1 MNLLELTRM
10 AGAEAVLTIAALLV
24 LFFDLYVVR
33 DQSLGTRRAFAA
45 GISVLGCVAGV
56 MFIELLGVDA
66 ASDGGMM
73 VLDPLTKIAKMS
85 VLGVAAFAIL
95 LAADS
100 KFTRHVGE
108 YFVLMLTSTIGLS
121 LMVSS
126 ENLLMLFVS
135 LELASLSLY
144 VLVGFNRR
152 SAKSAEAGLKYFLFG
167 GMSAAFMLFGLSLIY
182 GLSGS
187 LELDVIAEKL
197 SHQGAD
203 PLTLAAMV
211 MVLIGFGFKVA
222 VVPFHL
228 WAPDAYEGA
237 PTPSAALVAT
247 GSKVA
252 AFFLMAKFVMAAFPE
267 SHGDAGWRAFAAG
280 WAPAVAVL
288 ALLSMVMGNLGALAQ
303 SSVKRLLAY
312 SAIANAGYA
321 MLGLLANGPQGL
333 TSVMFFAVTYAAA
346 TLGAF
351 GVVAAVERNRGG
363 DRLSDFAGLR
373 QDAPWLS
380 FLMLIFLL
388 SLAGIPPLAGFFGK
402 FYLFA
407 AAVNGGG
414 QGMMW
419 LVVVAVAMSSVSLY
433 YYLQPLKQIYVLDAP
448 ESDEPV
454 EFNGSFATWFAL
466 LALAA
471 AVVAFGCAPDLL
483 LDCLTGGAGVGH

>member
-1 MNLLELTRM
+1 MSYLELTRM
-10 AGAEAVLTIAALLV
+10 AGAEAILAIAVLVV

-33 DQSLGTRRAFAA
+33 DQTQGTRRGFAA
-45 GISVLGCVAGV
+45 ALSVIGCVAGL
-56 MFIELLGVDA
+56 MFVKFMGGEGG
-66 ASDGGMM
+66 SPGGML
-73 VLDPLTKIAKMS
+73 VLDPLTSIAKMS
-85 VLGVAAFAIL
+85 VLGIAAFAIL
-95 LAADS
+95 LAADNDFS
-100 KFTRHVGE
+100 PHVGE
-108 YFVLMLTSTIGLS
+108 YFALMLTSTIGMS

-126 ENLLMLFVS
+126 ENLLMMFVA

-144 VLVGFNRR
+144 ILVGFDKHCAL
-152 SAKSAEAGLKYFLFG
+152 SSEASLKYFLFG
-167 GMSAAFMLFGLSLIY
+167 GMSAAFMLFGLSLLY

-187 LELDVIAEKL
+187 LELAAIGKAL
-197 SHQGAD
+197 GHQGAD

-237 PTPSAALVAT
+237 PTSSGALVAT

-252 AFFLMAKFVMAAFPE
+252 AFFLMAKFVMTAFPE
-267 SHGDAGWRAFAAG
+267 SQGSGGWRAFEAG
-280 WAPAVAVL
+280 WAPAVAAL
-288 ALLSMVMGNLGALAQ
+288 AAVSMIIGNLGALAQ
-303 SSVKRLLAY
+303 TSVKRLLAY

-321 MLGLLANGPQGL
+321 MMGLLGNNGQGMA
-333 TSVMFFAVTYAAA
+333 SVMFFAVTYAAA

-363 DRLSDFAGLR
+363 NKLEDFAGLHK
-373 QDAPWLS
+373 DSPWLS
-380 FLMLIFLL
+380 FFMMIFLL

-407 AAVNGGG
+407 AAVNGG
-414 QGMMW
+414 QDLSLMW

-433 YYLQPLKQIYVLDAP
+433 YYLQPLKQIYVTDRPAGAG
-448 ESDEPV
+448 
-454 EFNGSFATWFAL
+454 EFKGGFAL
-466 LALAA
+466 WVGLIGLAA

-483 LDCLTGGAGVGH
+483 VDCLTGVKH